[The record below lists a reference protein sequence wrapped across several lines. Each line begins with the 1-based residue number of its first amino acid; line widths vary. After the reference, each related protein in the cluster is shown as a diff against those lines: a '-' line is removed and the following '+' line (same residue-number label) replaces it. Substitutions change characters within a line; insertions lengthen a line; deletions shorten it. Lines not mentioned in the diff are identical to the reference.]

1 MAQLAKP
8 SPVIKGSNLTIHKA
22 FLIIVKSVL
31 KDKNGEE
38 VNETKETQHCLLLS
52 STFSFTKPGFEP
64 KISGGLLS
72 PTPLLMP
79 VDEIFT
85 KYMCLL
91 LSSLCISSIIILLIY
106 YDVKGLN
113 VAYYCNG
120 CIFTSR
126 EGKSNSSQNVNKE
139 NIWFQSKKTLI
150 GHGAKNGSTFLT

>member
-8 SPVIKGSNLTIHKA
+8 SPVIKGSNLTIHKT
-22 FLIIVKSVL
+22 FFIIVKNVL
-31 KDKNGEE
+31 KDKNGER
-38 VNETKETQHCLLLS
+38 VNQNIIMRQRRPSMEFFF

-79 VDEIFT
+79 VVRHLHVPSTFVS
-85 KYMCLL
+85 MH
-91 LSSLCISSIIILLIY
+91 IIYQIY

-126 EGKSNSSQNVNKE
+126 EGKSNSSQNVTKE
-139 NIWFQSKKTLI
+139 NIWFQSKNNLI